1 MTATV
6 PPPYTLAVPPF
17 PFRALTALA
26 GKAPM
31 GGARES
37 ALAVLMAARLAD
49 GSAAPTVLPAG
60 ARRVRADAARIWL
73 SALALPAPVRAS
85 VLKLIDT
92 SATDDRHAVAAAVTK
107 VTEVTATYLDRQA
120 RLELARLAA
129 RLSV

>member
-1 MTATV
+1 
-6 PPPYTLAVPPF
+6 
-17 PFRALTALA
+17 
-26 GKAPM
+26 M

-37 ALAVLMAARLAD
+37 ALAILMAARLAD